1 MLAPELCS
9 GIFFLTELFFAV
21 LPVILFP
28 GLVDSAAG
36 HPSAQRQQTFAFLLF
51 GGQRPFLLLN
61 HQRFL
66 FSGYQPG
73 MFLDTVDRHKGQ
85 QDRRGLYIILVGR
98 HMSVILVLADLQ
110 PSGPA
115 EHNINDTNI
124 T

>member
-1 MLAPELCS
+1 MISPELCS
-9 GIFFLTELFFAV
+9 GIRFLTELFFAV

-36 HPSAQRQQTFAFLLF
+36 HPSAQGQQTPAFLLF

-73 MFLDTVDRHKGQ
+73 MFLDTEDRHKGQ
-85 QDRRGLYIILVGR
+85 QDRRGLYIGLIGR
-98 HMSVILVLADLQ
+98 HMSVILILADLQ